1 MQDKTTHIINIKE
14 SKESKESINNEDKE
28 KKFIQ
33 RFTLPNILKI
43 VYLLLSVSFG
53 HGIFSLIL
61 YFMANK
67 KYGLVLTIC
76 SVTSGTLHF
85 LYESYKVLYA
95 EELLIKKIIMK
106 RRIKLRLIN
115 SNIYNYDSLIT
126 NIKKSQ
132 NLIESYIKSQQYA
145 SAFYGL
151 LLKDLLTI
159 ANKDRKGEVQN
170 LIGNMYD
177 KGKVF
182 SSLGK
187 LFNHFFITN
196 GININK

>member
-1 MQDKTTHIINIKE
+1 MQDKTTHIINI
-14 SKESKESINNEDKE
+14 KESKESINNEDKE

-115 SNIYNYDSLIT
+115 SNIYNYGSLIN
-126 NIKKSQ
+126 NIKK
-132 NLIESYIKSQQYA
+132 
-145 SAFYGL
+145 
-151 LLKDLLTI
+151 
-159 ANKDRKGEVQN
+159 
-170 LIGNMYD
+170 
-177 KGKVF
+177 
-182 SSLGK
+182 
-187 LFNHFFITN
+187 
-196 GININK
+196 

>member
-1 MQDKTTHIINIKE
+1 MQDKTTHIINI
-14 SKESKESINNEDKE
+14 KESKESINNEDKE

-43 VYLLLSVSFG
+43 VYLFLSVSVG

-61 YFMANK
+61 YFIANK
-67 KYGLVLTIC
+67 KYGLLLTIG

-115 SNIYNYDSLIT
+115 SNIYNYGSLIN
-126 NIKKSQ
+126 NIKK
-132 NLIESYIKSQQYA
+132 
-145 SAFYGL
+145 
-151 LLKDLLTI
+151 
-159 ANKDRKGEVQN
+159 
-170 LIGNMYD
+170 
-177 KGKVF
+177 
-182 SSLGK
+182 
-187 LFNHFFITN
+187 
-196 GININK
+196 